1 MSVVN
6 NKNDEITSIH
16 SVNNNNTN
24 NNRIED
30 NNSSTSPYLQDKYE
44 SSLSSQI
51 SPQPS
56 KEKSSFWSRFRFTV
70 DTSDH
75 PPQILNYKLYLSILI
90 FGILGAGRGIDEG
103 TISGNIALPSYIA
116 KFGLKDPTKTKDQL
130 ANLKSNITSMVQLGS
145 IGGTIIAM
153 KSVDYFGRIRATQIV
168 CIIWLVGALI
178 QITSN
183 SVGQLY
189 AGRLIE
195 GLAIGQTTSIGP
207 VYMSEVAP
215 SPIRGMANCIFAGA
229 VYLGIM
235 LGYFINYGS
244 ALHISTTNQD
254 GSINNWQWRVTLL
267 LKIIFSVMIFISSFF
282 CCIES
287 PRWLLKINKS
297 ELAIKKLSKLRN
309 LPNDHPYII
318 AEISDINEQV
328 MNEKEATKNS
338 SILNNF
344 KQIFTNKSI
353 LYRFLCI
360 GGATQLLGQW
370 SGANAVTI
378 YASELFAL
386 VGVEG
391 IGKLKM
397 SAVLGVVKFVS
408 AYLSAF
414 FVIDILG
421 RKKALYIGIS
431 GQLCCMLYYAIF
443 LTIVPQAADDGA
455 VITGAAKRASTGA
468 LAAIF
473 LSGTFWTVGFNSIQ
487 YLIGGEI
494 FPLGIRSFAQSL
506 VMTLH
511 FANQYGNSKA
521 LPKMM
526 IAMKPYGAFYFFVG
540 VLAISLV
547 WGFFLPELKGR
558 SLESIEEIFTLP
570 WYNLRRCNKLIPD
583 HSQIHKI
590 KYTNSRIGNTGFNHI
605 QYDLEKNKPSIEFV
619 EDIMRQDTKQQNN
632 DRRNSN
638 NDYDDDDKDDEKKI

>member
-1 MSVVN
+1 MSN
-6 NKNDEITSIH
+6 LQSNRNDEITSINSLQQH
-16 SVNNNNTN
+16 KLS
-24 NNRIED
+24 E
-30 NNSSTSPYLQDKYE
+30 NNSPLQSGSSTPPY
-44 SSLSSQI
+44 SQH
-51 SPQPS
+51 
-56 KEKSSFWSRFRFTV
+56 EKKSFWQKFRFTV

-75 PPQILNYKLYLSILI
+75 PPQILNAKLYLSILV

-103 TISGNIALPSYIA
+103 NISGNIANPSFIA
-116 KFGLKDPTKTKDQL
+116 RFGLKAPGKSVDQL

-145 IGGTIIAM
+145 IGGAIIAM
-153 KSVDYFGRIRATQIV
+153 KSVDYFGRVRAMQIV
-168 CIIWLVGALI
+168 CVLWLVGAII
-178 QITSN
+178 QITSS

-229 VYLGIM
+229 VYFGIM
-235 LGYFINYGS
+235 LGYFVNYGS
-244 ALHISTTNQD
+244 ALHIPAKHAN
-254 GSINNWQWRVTLL
+254 GSINDWQWRVTIL
-267 LKIIFSVMIFISSFF
+267 LKIIMSVLVFVSSFF
-282 CCIES
+282 FSVES
-287 PRWLLKINKS
+287 PRWLLKTNKPQKAV
-297 ELAIKKLSKLRN
+297 EKLSKLRN
-309 LPNDHPYII
+309 LPTDHPYVI

-328 MNEKEATKNS
+328 MSEKEATKNS
-338 SILNNF
+338 SLLNNF

-353 LYRFLCI
+353 AYRFFCI
-360 GGATQLLGQW
+360 AGATQVLGQW

-391 IGKLKM
+391 IDKLKM

-414 FVIDILG
+414 FIIDILG
-421 RKKALYIGIS
+421 RKTALYIGIG

-443 LTIVPQAADDGA
+443 LTIVPQAASDGTELA
-455 VITGAAKRASTGA
+455 GSAKRASTGA
-468 LAAIF
+468 LASIF
-473 LSGTFWTVGFNSIQ
+473 LSGTFWTVGFNSVQ

-506 VMTLH
+506 VMVLH

-540 VLAISLV
+540 VLSISLV

-558 SLESIEEIFTLP
+558 SLESIEEVFTLP

-590 KYTNSRIGNTGFNHI
+590 KYTNSRMGNTGYDHI
-605 QYDLEKNKPSIEFV
+605 QYDMEKNKPSVEFV
-619 EDIMRQDTKQQNN
+619 EDMMQHNRASDN
-632 DRRNSN
+632 D
-638 NDYDDDDKDDEKKI
+638 DEDKEDEKKL